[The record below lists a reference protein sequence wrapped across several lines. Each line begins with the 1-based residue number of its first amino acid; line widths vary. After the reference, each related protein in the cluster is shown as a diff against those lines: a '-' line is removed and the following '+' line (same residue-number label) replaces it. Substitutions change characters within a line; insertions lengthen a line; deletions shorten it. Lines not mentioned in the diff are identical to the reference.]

1 MKVSNTLLGVLTLM
15 SVACGSKPP
24 PKVATPTP
32 PPVVS
37 KDVREPVV
45 HHACGNRQK
54 IAQLFAG
61 ENAQTAPAPT
71 SPTEPVS
78 EAPPPSTGDAAPGT
92 TPMRGGTQAYRLVAP
107 ATVLIRSEHGIGTG
121 VVVDER
127 GYVLTN
133 HHVVADGRKKD
144 FIVSVDVSFGDLTPT
159 GRMAKREK
167 PFEGVVVKDDPV
179 RDLALVKV
187 LNPPPKL
194 ATVKLSKSA
203 PQIAERVMAVG
214 HAGIGFLW
222 AAKSCGVASIGER
235 QLDTSMLAGFDCSH
249 TDPSQSADVA
259 KREKEMCDAQ
269 KKSLTETFMA
279 QTQGLAVQ
287 TDCAIT
293 HGDSGGPLVNSA
305 GELVGLNQSL
315 SVDAATVSFHV
326 HVDEIRDFTS
336 KFEEEPIPIVPDPYC
351 DGGLDASLED
361 IDLDGKPET
370 LVTKGYFGGFF
381 GGMDRMSLL
390 IDLDQSHKAGKE
402 GLDAFDVEIALLKL
416 REGTYVWYDTDG
428 DNRLDLML
436 VDKDDDGE
444 PEHAYHVDDKGR
456 LKEDKEI
463 LPKHDLSA
471 KFVKDASLHGRLGKI
486 AAAIGGQRYTSTRVR
501 TAAETAI
508 TLPDGWLGGG
518 TTGRT
523 VDSDGDGK
531 SDSVFVRGAFS
542 RGILI
547 DGNQDSLSSIKP
559 GESADALVKAKKVD
573 AEVSVI
579 TQGDRLWALYDTNND
594 NTFDLA
600 LLSSAP
606 TYGDTSTFAASA
618 WRVGANGEMTPAP
631 EHVGRKLFRPQLVGM
646 PRVGSALKLA
656 GMDVAADD
664 GLGSLPNPM
673 ELGLRSTVRFREM
686 KGLAKN
692 AVLDITNGMTTVTL
706 IDVDG
711 NSKVGAKDDPRKL
724 VADKKFDAEIAVVQ
738 RGSNAWVFYDT
749 DNDNKFDLVLF
760 SAQSVKGSSQ
770 AFRAASGGASL
781 ETDEKIAT
789 GRLFRHKT
797 MFKDKALGPKWKA
810 LATKLYA
817 PTSVEE

>member
-1 MKVSNTLLGVLTLM
+1 MKVSKSLLGVLTVL

-24 PKVATPTP
+24 PKVATTPP
-32 PPVVS
+32 PPVVA

-45 HHACGNRQK
+45 QHACGNRQK
-54 IAQLFAG
+54 IAQLFGDSAH
-61 ENAQTAPAPT
+61 AAPT
-71 SPTEPVS
+71 PASQAAEPVS
-78 EAPPPSTGDAAPGT
+78 EAPPPSTGEAAPGS
-92 TPMRGGTQAYRLVAP
+92 TPMRGGTQAYRIVAP

-121 VVVDER
+121 VVVDPR
-127 GYVLTN
+127 GYILTN

-144 FIVSVDVSFGDLTPT
+144 FIVNVDVSFGDLTAT

-167 PFEGVVVKDDPV
+167 ALDAVVVKDDPV

-187 LNPPPKL
+187 IDPPKNL
-194 ATVKLSKSA
+194 VAVKLAKSA
-203 PQIAERVMAVG
+203 PQIAERVMAIG

-235 QLDTSMLAGFDCSH
+235 QIDTSMLAGFDCSH
-249 TDPSQSADVA
+249 TDPSQSAAAA

-326 HVDEIRDFTS
+326 HVDEIRDFTA
-336 KFEEEPIPIVPDPYC
+336 KFEEEPTPIVPDPYC

-361 IDLDGKPET
+361 VDLDGKPDT
-370 LVTKGYFGGFF
+370 LVTKGFGGFF

-390 IDLDQSHKAGKE
+390 IDLDESKKPGKE

-416 REGTYVWYDTDG
+416 REATYVWYDTDK
-428 DNRLDLML
+428 DNRLDVML
-436 VDKDDDGE
+436 VDNDDDGE
-444 PEHAYHVDDKGR
+444 PEKAYHIDEKGR

-501 TAAETAI
+501 TAAETGI
-508 TLPDGWLGGG
+508 TLPDGLLGGG
-518 TTGRT
+518 STGRT

-547 DGNQDSLSSIKP
+547 DANQDSLSSIKP
-559 GESADALVKAKKVD
+559 GESADDLVKAKKVD
-573 AEVSVI
+573 AEMSVI

-594 NTFDLA
+594 STFDLA
-600 LLSSAP
+600 LLGNAP
-606 TYGDTSTFAASA
+606 TYGDTNVYAMSA
-618 WRVGANGEMTPAP
+618 WKVAANGEMTPAP
-631 EHVGRKLFRPQLVGM
+631 ENIGRKLFRPQLVGM
-646 PRVGSALKLA
+646 PRVASALKLA

-673 ELGLRSTVRFREM
+673 DLGVRSTVRFREM
-686 KGLAKN
+686 KGLPKSS
-692 AVLDITNGMTTVTL
+692 VIDIQNGATSVTL
-706 IDVDG
+706 IDVDV
-711 NSKVGAKDDPRKL
+711 NSKVGAKDEPRKVL
-724 VADKKFDAEIAVVQ
+724 SDKKFDAEIAVVQ
-738 RGSNAWVFYDT
+738 RNGNAWVFYDT
-749 DNDNKFDLVLF
+749 DNDGKFDFVLF
-760 SAQSVKGSSQ
+760 AEKTAKGPSQ
-770 AFRAASGGASL
+770 AFRATNAGAAL
-781 ETDEKIAT
+781 ETDDKSVA

-797 MFKDKALGPKWKA
+797 VFKDKVLGPKWKA
-810 LATKLYA
+810 IATKLYTS
-817 PTSVEE
+817 TSVEE